1 MFELLCYQIG
11 EAVEDLSIISDI
23 LRDECNSKS
32 NNLCQDCHQLL
43 LIRVCSTCN
52 NIFHSKQEMLDLSIE
67 HILSVKTLNGMDYIF
82 MLNVVKYF
90 QHSVGIFVEELMDGM
105 DVNGSGLMNHYCNSI
120 CQITVID
127 LPECVPW
134 GLLSQDGT
142 AIFSRFKGIHKGKSS
157 DFTM

>member
-1 MFELLCYQIG
+1 MWAEIKVNQASSMSPPFSQQRPVIRACYW
-11 EAVEDLSIISDI
+11 
-23 LRDECNSKS
+23 SK
-32 NNLCQDCHQLL
+32 LPPAAAHQ
-43 LIRVCSTCN
+43 
-52 NIFHSKQEMLDLSIE
+52 
-67 HILSVKTLNGMDYIF
+67 
-82 MLNVVKYF
+82 VKYF